1 MKKNLFGILLIFF
14 CSLILVVSATH
25 KVYAEEKVIM
35 KISASGAGMKATYG
49 NELVNRF
56 KYLAEL
62 YSNYEIE
69 VKIYPNGAFGD
80 ASEAALAVRNGEC
93 HLMNHASNNFA
104 VHAPSM
110 NAFSLPYMFD
120 SYEQAFNFT
129 DGPFGEVIRKKA
141 YEEAGVRLVAFH
153 RGGWRG
159 IANSKRPIH
168 KLEDL
173 KGLKIRVPPSPIYI
187 EMFKA
192 WGVNPV
198 TIGWMETFT
207 SLQQRVA
214 DGFENPMGVVG
225 TFKFYEIQKYYT
237 WCKYVAQIAVV
248 ILNDEFY
255 TGLSPDHK
263 DAVDLALKETIQWLN
278 GYVDW
283 SDKKWAKI
291 CERKGMIL
299 YDLPDE
305 EEARWAELARAQWPK
320 LYKMCGGKEWVER
333 FDKAVKQAK
342 K

>member
-1 MKKNLFGILLIFF
+1 MKKNLFGIIIIFL
-14 CSLILVVSATH
+14 CSLTLVLSTTPG
-25 KVYAEEKVIM
+25 VYAAKKIVM

-49 NELVNRF
+49 NELVRTF
-56 KYLAEL
+56 KGLVEL

-69 VKIYPNGAFGD
+69 VKIFPHGAFGD
-80 ASEAALAVRNGEC
+80 ASEAVLAVRSGEC
-93 HLMNHASNNFA
+93 HMFNHATNNFA

-120 SYEQAFNFT
+120 SYEQAFRFV
-129 DGPFGEVIRKKA
+129 DGPFGDVIRRKA
-141 YEEAGVRLVAFH
+141 SKEAGVRLAAFH

-159 IANSKRPIH
+159 IANSKRPIE

-187 EMFKA
+187 EMFKT

-214 DGFENPMGVVG
+214 DGFENPIGVVG

-248 ILNDEFY
+248 ILNHEFY
-255 TGLSPDHK
+255 NGLSQTNK
-263 DAVDLALKETIQWLN
+263 DAVDLAIKETVKWLN
-278 GYVDW
+278 GYVEW
-283 SDKKWAKI
+283 SDNKWAKI
-291 CERKGMIL
+291 CENKGMIL
-299 YDLPDE
+299 YDLPDK
-305 EEARWAELARAQWPK
+305 EEARWAEKAKSIWPK
-320 LYKMCGGKEWVER
+320 LYKMCGGKEWVDQ
-333 FDKAVKQAK
+333 FDRAVKQAK
-342 K
+342 